1 MDHSRVTGEDV
12 PLATNVERVRNATIV
27 RARGALSRSTAQKF
41 EGAVGR
47 AIDEGSPDVILD
59 LGGVRFI
66 DSTGLRSLLRVANLS
81 RGAGGELRLQ
91 RSSTSV
97 QRAIEWGGLRRSLRW
112 VE

>member
-1 MDHSRVTGEDV
+1 MDLSRVTREDA
-12 PLATNVERVRNATIV
+12 LATSVERAHGATIV
-27 RARGALSRSTAQKF
+27 RAGGVLSRSTAEKF
-41 EGAVGR
+41 ERAVGR

-81 RGAGGELRLQ
+81 RGVGGELRLQ

-97 QRAIEWGGLRRSLRW
+97 QRAIEWGGLDRRLRW

>member
-1 MDHSRVTGEDV
+1 MDHPRVTREDAS
-12 PLATNVERVRNATIV
+12 LATSVVRARNATIV
-27 RARGALSRSTAQKF
+27 RARGVLSRSTAEKF
-41 EGAVGR
+41 EEAVAR

-81 RGAGGELRLQ
+81 RGVGGELRLQ

-97 QRAIEWGGLRRSLRW
+97 QRAIEWGGLDRRLRW